1 MLLEIIQEII
11 IELNPKSLSQA
22 VLSDSICKEIKD
34 LGKKLFFEGKINDLK
49 DYIFNLPN
57 EKNETIQKLFVENL
71 QPFIE
76 HPDQFI
82 DKFKEVIHQKT
93 KELNLPNNIGS
104 LLEILNYG
112 HLKGFLSMF
121 KL

>member
-1 MLLEIIQEII
+1 MLLDIIRDII
-11 IELNPKSLSQA
+11 IEMNPSFSA
-22 VLSDSICKEIKD
+22 SDTLSDSVSKEIKD
-34 LGKKLFFEGKINDLK
+34 LAKKLFFEGKINDLK
-49 DYIFNLPN
+49 DYIYNLPN
-57 EKNETIQKLFVENL
+57 EKNETTHKLFIESI
-71 QPFIE
+71 QPWLE

-82 DKFKEVIHQKT
+82 TKFKDIISQKT
-93 KELNLPNNIGS
+93 KELNLPLDIFS

>member
-1 MLLEIIQEII
+1 MLLEIIHEII

-22 VLSDSICKEIKD
+22 GLSDSICKEIKN
-34 LGKKLFFEGKINDLK
+34 LGKKMFFEGKINDLK

-57 EKNETIQKLFVENL
+57 EKNETIHKLFLEHL
-71 QPFIE
+71 QPLIE
-76 HPDQFI
+76 HPEQFI
-82 DKFKEVIHQKT
+82 DKFKEVIRQKS
-93 KELNLPNNIGS
+93 KELNLPHDIGS
-104 LLEILNYG
+104 LLDILNYG

>member
-93 KELNLPNNIGS
+93 KELNLPHDIGS

>member
-1 MLLEIIQEII
+1 MLLEIIHEII

-22 VLSDSICKEIKD
+22 ALSDSICKEIKD

-57 EKNETIQKLFVENL
+57 EKNETIHKLFVENL
-71 QPFIE
+71 QPLIE

-93 KELNLPNNIGS
+93 KELNLPHDIGS

>member
-1 MLLEIIQEII
+1 MLLEIIHEII

-22 VLSDSICKEIKD
+22 ALSDSICKEIKD

-93 KELNLPNNIGS
+93 KELNLPHDIGS